1 LKRLFPLLAAI
12 ALSLAACT
20 SLQTSLPLTDQP
32 PQPPLSSSVFA
43 GHAQAARFVAGSWQ
57 PLPEHDYDFIV
68 MERRFA
74 ERWEAVK
81 EIHRR
86 HPRYDG
92 GAGPRDQTLY
102 FTVRTSTTADGGL
115 DLAVE
120 GSLGTGKGHMGPE
133 GGLIIE
139 LTAADRGWFVP
150 FDTVRIS
157 QSRQEAAGRLAETV
171 ELFSRRNGEEV
182 PFMRMTEEGIV
193 YRPTAPQGELKG
205 ISP

>member
-1 LKRLFPLLAAI
+1 MKRLFPLLAAI
-12 ALSLAACT
+12 TLSLAACT

-32 PQPPLSSSVFA
+32 PQPPLSSSVYA
-43 GHAQAARFVAGSWQ
+43 GHARAARFVAGNW
-57 PLPEHDYDFIV
+57 LPDPEQDYDFLV
-68 MERRFA
+68 LERRFA

-102 FTVRTSTTADGGL
+102 FSVRTSPTADGGL

-120 GSLGTGKGHMGPE
+120 GSLGTGKGHMGSG
-133 GGLIIE
+133 GGLVIE
-139 LTAADRGWFVP
+139 LAAAARGWFVP

-157 QSRQEAAGRLAETV
+157 QSREEAAGRLAETV
-171 ELFSRRNGEEV
+171 ELFSRQDGKEI
-182 PFMRMTEEGIV
+182 PFMRMAEEGII
-193 YRPTAPQGELKG
+193 YRPAAP
-205 ISP
+205 

>member
-1 LKRLFPLLAAI
+1 MKRLFPLLAAI
-12 ALSLAACT
+12 ALSLAACA

-32 PQPPLSSSVFA
+32 QPPPLSSSVFA

-57 PLPEHDYDFIV
+57 PVPEHDYDFIV

-92 GAGPRDQTLY
+92 RAGPRDQTLY

-120 GSLGTGKGHMGPE
+120 GSLGAGKGHMGPE
-133 GGLIIE
+133 GALIIE
-139 LTAADRGWFVP
+139 LTAADRRWFVP
-150 FDTVRIS
+150 FDTIRIS
-157 QSRQEAAGRLAETV
+157 QNREEAAGRLTETV

-193 YRPTAPQGELKG
+193 YRPTREWSYKG
-205 ISP
+205 SAL

>member
-1 LKRLFPLLAAI
+1 LIRLFPLLAAI
-12 ALSLAACT
+12 ALSLTACT

-57 PLPEHDYDFIV
+57 PLPEQDYDFIV

-74 ERWEAVK
+74 ERWETVK

-120 GSLGTGKGHMGPE
+120 GSLGTGKGHLGAE
-133 GGLIIE
+133 GGLVIE

-157 QSRQEAAGRLAETV
+157 QSRQDAAGRLAETV

-182 PFMRMTEEGIV
+182 PFMRMMEEGIV
-193 YRPTAPQGELKG
+193 YRPTAP
-205 ISP
+205 

>member
-1 LKRLFPLLAAI
+1 MKRLFPLLATI
-12 ALSLAACT
+12 ALSLSACA

-57 PLPEHDYDFIV
+57 PVPEHDYDFIV
-68 MERRFA
+68 LERRFA
-74 ERWEAVK
+74 ERWEAIK

-92 GAGPRDQTLY
+92 RAGPRDQTHY
-102 FTVRTSTTADGGL
+102 FTVRTSATADGGL
-115 DLAVE
+115 DLTVE

-133 GGLIIE
+133 GGLVIE
-139 LTAADRGWFVP
+139 LTAADRRWFVP

-157 QSRQEAAGRLAETV
+157 QSREEAAGRLAETV

-182 PFMRMTEEGIV
+182 PFMRMKEEGIV
-193 YRPTAPQGELKG
+193 YRPNAP
-205 ISP
+205 